1 MTIKLINHRVYIP
14 KMFLPGFF
22 FFFLNSSKAQT
33 ADSTKLSVIDTTRI
47 TRQNGYIESMHNYL
61 SVKLALSSDIE
72 DFSVKTDFDDYFL
85 FPNTSTI
92 SRLFI
97 NYRILSFSI
106 KYIPKFLSDNNDV
119 DEKGKTKSGGFGFG
133 ITLNHWQT
141 EVSFSRT
148 KGYYLDN
155 TKDFVQGWT
164 PGDPYI
170 QFPYLVTKSYGGSTS
185 YSFNSK
191 FSPASIFTQT
201 ERQLKSAGSFIPK
214 IAYRF
219 YIVDNQDPVGTTQK
233 SNNFLFTLGPGYYHN
248 FVIREKFYFSI
259 CATP

>member
-1 MTIKLINHRVYIP
+1 
-14 KMFLPGFF
+14 
-22 FFFLNSSKAQT
+22 
-33 ADSTKLSVIDTTRI
+33 
-47 TRQNGYIESMHNYL
+47 
-61 SVKLALSSDIE
+61 
-72 DFSVKTDFDDYFL
+72 
-85 FPNTSTI
+85 
-92 SRLFI
+92 
-97 NYRILSFSI
+97 
-106 KYIPKFLSDNNDV
+106 
-119 DEKGKTKSGGFGFG
+119 
-133 ITLNHWQT
+133 
-141 EVSFSRT
+141 
-148 KGYYLDN
+148 
-155 TKDFVQGWT
+155 VQGWT

-248 FVIREKFYFSI
+248 FVIREKVYFSI
-259 CATP
+259 GATPSVGFVFTRLLTRYPAGDIVNRSNSPIFVGEAKAGLGYNGRRLFYGAFMTGSASSFKQENTTAINDNTRVSYQVFLGYRFKAPRILSVNYDRTNEKVKK